1 MGEKWKLKFVLF
13 EKMDKIQ
20 ESFSDVGKRLFKGER
35 DRISFS
41 ALNQLLCGHSILGA
55 HMTKIN
61 PTVLN
66 LNLNSLLVTRQM
78 TLFHQGVRMREK
90 LVP

>member
-1 MGEKWKLKFVLF
+1 MGEKWKLKFVLS

-20 ESFSDVGKRLFKGER
+20 ESFSDVGKRLCKGER

-55 HMTKIN
+55 YMTKIN

-66 LNLNSLLVTRQM
+66 LNSLLVTRQM
-78 TLFHQGVRMREK
+78 ALFHQGVRMREK
-90 LVP
+90 SVP

>member
-1 MGEKWKLKFVLF
+1 MGEKWKLKFVLS

-20 ESFSDVGKRLFKGER
+20 VSFSDVGKRLCKGER

-41 ALNQLLCGHSILGA
+41 ALNQLLCGHFILGA
-55 HMTKIN
+55 YMTKIN

-78 TLFHQGVRMREK
+78 TFHQGVRIREK
-90 LVP
+90 

>member
-1 MGEKWKLKFVLF
+1 MGEKWKLKFVLSD
-13 EKMDKIQ
+13 KMDKIQ
-20 ESFSDVGKRLFKGER
+20 ESFSDVGKRSCKDER

-55 HMTKIN
+55 HIN
-61 PTVLN
+61 PTV

-78 TLFHQGVRMREK
+78 KLCHQGVRMREK

>member
-1 MGEKWKLKFVLF
+1 MLC
-13 EKMDKIQ
+13 
-20 ESFSDVGKRLFKGER
+20 KGER

-55 HMTKIN
+55 HMAKIN

-66 LNLNSLLVTRQM
+66 LNLNSLLHGDTPNGIISPGGSDEGEISPLNARVKRTWTHNHLTFQ
-78 TLFHQGVRMREK
+78 Q
-90 LVP
+90 